1 MFALAEIGFFA
12 FLTRLPGKVH
22 RSLIVSQKLPKPP
35 SLRRKKI
42 GAMADVIGGIP
53 ARTNEPKQK
62 EMTSAC
68 HPLGIVLF
76 C

>member
-12 FLTRLPGKVH
+12 FLTRLPGKV
-22 RSLIVSQKLPKPP
+22 VSQKLPKPP